1 MNLTFKA
8 SQAFE
13 FIQQLLD
20 NNSNEDLWNKYF
32 FAKIGVDSAG
42 HISIEATIIFQ
53 KHEDFWDFK
62 RNFNFPYLSVCTLND
77 DLIIDIRTA
86 DEYLSACTDKD
97 RSVLFYEDYTDFVFL
112 KQKPTQ
118 LHERMLEQ
126 MGFNYVLIPNS

>member
-8 SQAFE
+8 PQAFE
-13 FIQQLLD
+13 FIQKLLD

-32 FAKIGVDSAG
+32 FAKIGIDSTG
-42 HISIEATIIFQ
+42 NITIEATITFE

-112 KQKPTQ
+112 KRKPTQ